1 VEHYTAKGITCK
13 EKFCCNPSRIWYAGF
28 VDVVAHPGHAIEYWL
43 MAPVGKNRARLQVCF
58 SGTVQGVGFRYTACN
73 IARRFQVT
81 GFVKN
86 LSDGQVEL
94 VAEGDKLEVFNFV
107 AAIEEDM
114 RGYIVRSEK
123 TISEPT
129 NEFPSFKIAF

>member
-1 VEHYTAKGITCK
+1 
-13 EKFCCNPSRIWYAGF
+13 
-28 VDVVAHPGHAIEYWL
+28 
-43 MAPVGKNRARLQVCF
+43 M
-58 SGTVQGVGFRYTACN
+58 
-73 IARRFQVT
+73 T

-86 LSDGQVEL
+86 LSDGRVEL

-114 RGYIVRSEK
+114 RGYIVRSET